1 MTEKDVEMALAKWR
15 KGDKVDADLA
25 SAFLIEAVEICLVI
39 KDSNR
44 NTIYGKGFIERV
56 RRLKRIA
63 IEGLELNE
71 DAFPSINE
79 FLRLEKPCAAQD

>member
-1 MTEKDVEMALAKWR
+1 MTKDETEGLLAKWR
-15 KGDKVDADLA
+15 KGDQVDADLA

-39 KDSNR
+39 KDSDK
-44 NTIYGKGFIERV
+44 NTVFEPGFVPRV

-63 IEGLELNE
+63 IDGLELKE

-79 FLRLEKPCAAQD
+79 FLRQMECAGQD